1 MLELQV
7 PLLAAKAL
15 ILLLLFAFIYAVMS
29 RSIGDLRKIPD
40 DEPYVPGKERNGRG
54 TYARRGSVSGM
65 PELVVEDSEILA
77 PETRFELEDAVL
89 VGEGEDE
96 TLFVVADGIGG
107 FEAGEVASSLA
118 VDVLKDLQPDEPFKA
133 AIGEANRRIVAA
145 GRGDEKLSGMGTT
158 VVAIRFG
165 EKQGEPVAEVAH
177 VGDSRAYLVRGGDM
191 NPITE
196 DHSLVA
202 ELVRSG
208 DLTRDEAA
216 EHPQKNLIT
225 RALGAD
231 EEVDVDIAILPI
243 EVGDRILLCSDGLS
257 DMVSEAGISE
267 ILADSPDDP
276 ERAARVLLSA
286 ALDAGGNDNITIV
299 VVDVKEQPAAD
310 VRERRDRRS
319 GGTSEL
325 LALGPSGQGA
335 EARTPPRARP
345 RRSTKAARPKRSRG
359 FWKGLGKLVRGLA
372 IVLVLV
378 AALTPIYLWGSSRYF
393 FEFDEGEVVAYQ
405 RLPYAPLGIDL
416 NQDGRRPGLTESQIK
431 EPYQKPIE
439 NHKLYTKD
447 QAERVLEDLGS

>member
-1 MLELQV
+1 MTFLELKPFGV
-7 PLLAAKAL
+7 THA
-15 ILLLLFAFIYAVMS
+15 
-29 RSIGDLRKIPD
+29 
-40 DEPYVPGKERNGRG
+40 GKVRQNN
-54 TYARRGSVSGM
+54 
-65 PELVVEDSEILA
+65 
-77 PETRFELEDAVL
+77 EDALL
-89 VGEGEDE
+89 VGEGKDE

-118 VDVLKDLQPDEPFKA
+118 VDVLKDLQPDEPFTA

-165 EKQGEPVAEVAH
+165 GTQREPVAEVAH
-177 VGDSRAYLVRGGDM
+177 VGDSRAYLMRGGDM

-208 DLTRDEAA
+208 DLTRDQAA

-231 EEVDVDIAILPI
+231 EEVDVDTAILPV
-243 EVGDRILLCSDGLS
+243 EAGDRILLCSDGLS

-267 ILADSPDDP
+267 ILADSPEDP
-276 ERAARVLLSA
+276 ERVARGLLSA

-378 AALTPIYLWGSSRYF
+378 AALTPVYLWGSSRYF

-405 RLPYAPLGIDL
+405 GLPYAPFGIEL
-416 NQDGRRPGLTESQIK
+416 NQEWRRPGLTESQIK

-439 NHKLYTKD
+439 NHKLYTRD

>member
-1 MLELQV
+1 MRSRTVPFLELHPFGV
-7 PLLAAKAL
+7 THA
-15 ILLLLFAFIYAVMS
+15 
-29 RSIGDLRKIPD
+29 
-40 DEPYVPGKERNGRG
+40 GKVRQNN
-54 TYARRGSVSGM
+54 
-65 PELVVEDSEILA
+65 
-77 PETRFELEDAVL
+77 EDALL

-96 TLFVVADGIGG
+96 TLFIVADGIGG

-118 VDVLKDLQPDEPFKA
+118 VDVLKDLRPDEPFKA

-165 EKQGEPVAEVAH
+165 GKQGEPVAEVAH
-177 VGDSRAYLVRGGDM
+177 VGDSRAYLMRGGDM

-208 DLTRDEAA
+208 DLTRDQAA

-231 EEVDVDIAILPI
+231 EEVDVDTAIVPI
-243 EVGDRILLCSDGLS
+243 EAGDRILLCSDGLS

-299 VVDVKEQPAAD
+299 VVDVKEQRATD
-310 VRERRDRRS
+310 VREGRERRS
-319 GGTSEL
+319 GSTSET
-325 LALGPSGQGA
+325 LAPGHSGQGV
-335 EARTPPRARP
+335 EVPRTPPRARP
-345 RRSTKAARPKRSRG
+345 RWSTKAARRKRSRG
-359 FWKGLGKLVRGLA
+359 FSRGLAKLVRGLA
-372 IVLVLV
+372 ILLVLV
-378 AALTPIYLWGSSRYF
+378 AAVTPVYLWGSSRYF
-393 FEFDEGEVVAYQ
+393 FEFDAGEVVAYQ
-405 RLPYAPLGIDL
+405 GLPYAPWGIEL
-416 NQDGRRPGLTESQIK
+416 HQEWHRPGLKESEIK

-439 NHKLYTKD
+439 NHKLYTRD

>member
-1 MLELQV
+1 VPFLELR
-7 PLLAAKAL
+7 PFGLTDA
-15 ILLLLFAFIYAVMS
+15 
-29 RSIGDLRKIPD
+29 
-40 DEPYVPGKERNGRG
+40 GKVRQNN
-54 TYARRGSVSGM
+54 
-65 PELVVEDSEILA
+65 
-77 PETRFELEDAVL
+77 EDALL
-89 VGEGEDE
+89 VGEGQDE

-118 VDVLKDLQPDEPFKA
+118 VDVLKDLPPGESFKA

-165 EKQGEPVAEVAH
+165 GTQVEPVAEVAH
-177 VGDSRAYLVRGGDM
+177 VGDSRAYLMRGG
-191 NPITE
+191 

-208 DLTRDEAA
+208 DLTRDQAA

-231 EEVDVDIAILPI
+231 EEVDVDTAVLSV
-243 EVGDRILLCSDGLS
+243 EAGDRILLCSDGLS

-267 ILADSPDDP
+267 ILAQSPDDP
-276 ERAARVLLSA
+276 ERAARGLLSA
-286 ALDAGGNDNITIV
+286 ALDAGGNDNITVV
-299 VVDVKEQPAAD
+299 VVDVMEQPAREAD
-310 VRERRDRRS
+310 ARNERES
-319 GGTSEL
+319 HSNGISEL
-325 LALGPSGQGA
+325 LAAKPSVKDTG
-335 EARTPPRARP
+335 ARTPSRGKAAPSRP
-345 RRSTKAARPKRSRG
+345 RRPTRAARRKRPSRLR
-359 FWKGLGKLVRGLA
+359 KALGKLVRGLA

-378 AALTPIYLWGSSRYF
+378 AALTPVYLWGSSRYF

-405 RLPYAPLGIDL
+405 GLPYAPFGIEL
-416 NQDGRRPGLTESQIK
+416 NQEWRRPGLTESQIK

-439 NHKLYTKD
+439 NHKLYTRD

>member
-1 MLELQV
+1 LLELQPFGV
-7 PLLAAKAL
+7 THA
-15 ILLLLFAFIYAVMS
+15 
-29 RSIGDLRKIPD
+29 
-40 DEPYVPGKERNGRG
+40 GKVRQNN
-54 TYARRGSVSGM
+54 
-65 PELVVEDSEILA
+65 
-77 PETRFELEDAVL
+77 EDALL

-165 EKQGEPVAEVAH
+165 GKQGEPVAEVAH
-177 VGDSRAYLVRGGDM
+177 VGDSRAYLMRGGDM

-208 DLTRDEAA
+208 DLTRDQAA

-231 EEVDVDIAILPI
+231 EEVDVDTATLPI
-243 EVGDRILLCSDGLS
+243 EAGDRILLCSDGLS

-286 ALDAGGNDNITIV
+286 ALDAGGNDNITVV
-299 VVDVKEQPAAD
+299 VVDVKEQPAED
-310 VRERRDRRS
+310 VRERPERRS
-319 GGTSEL
+319 SGISEL
-325 LALGPSGQGA
+325 LAAEPSVKDMD
-335 EARTPPRARP
+335 ARTPSRGKAAPSRP
-345 RRSTKAARPKRSRG
+345 RRPTRRAARRKRSG

-378 AALTPIYLWGSSRYF
+378 AALTPVYLWGSSRYF

-405 RLPYAPLGIDL
+405 GLPYAPFGIEL
-416 NQDGRRPGLTESQIK
+416 NQEWRRPGLTESEIK

-439 NHKLYTKD
+439 NHKLYTRD
-447 QAERVLEDLGS
+447 HAERVLEDLGT

>member
-1 MLELQV
+1 VPFLELHPFGV
-7 PLLAAKAL
+7 THA
-15 ILLLLFAFIYAVMS
+15 
-29 RSIGDLRKIPD
+29 
-40 DEPYVPGKERNGRG
+40 GKVRQNN
-54 TYARRGSVSGM
+54 
-65 PELVVEDSEILA
+65 
-77 PETRFELEDAVL
+77 EDALL

-133 AIGEANRRIVAA
+133 AIGEANRRIMAA

-165 EKQGEPVAEVAH
+165 GKQGEPVAEVAH
-177 VGDSRAYLVRGGDM
+177 VGDSRAYLMRGGDM

-208 DLTRDEAA
+208 DLTRDQAA

-231 EEVDVDIAILPI
+231 EEVDVDTAILPI
-243 EVGDRILLCSDGLS
+243 EAGDRILLCSDGLS
-257 DMVSEAGISE
+257 DMVSETGISE

-299 VVDVKEQPAAD
+299 VVDVKGQPAAD
-310 VRERRDRRS
+310 VRERRERRS
-319 GGTSEL
+319 GGTNEM
-325 LALGPSGQGA
+325 LALGPSGQGV

-345 RRSTKAARPKRSRG
+345 RRSTKAVRRKRSRG

-378 AALTPIYLWGSSRYF
+378 AALTPVYLWGSSRYF

-405 RLPYAPLGIDL
+405 GLPYAPLGIEL
-416 NQDGRRPGLTESQIK
+416 NQEWRRPGLTESEIK

-439 NHKLYTKD
+439 NHKLYTRD

>member
-1 MLELQV
+1 VPFLELQPFGV
-7 PLLAAKAL
+7 THA
-15 ILLLLFAFIYAVMS
+15 
-29 RSIGDLRKIPD
+29 
-40 DEPYVPGKERNGRG
+40 GKVRQNN
-54 TYARRGSVSGM
+54 
-65 PELVVEDSEILA
+65 
-77 PETRFELEDAVL
+77 EDALL

-165 EKQGEPVAEVAH
+165 GKQGEPVAEVAH
-177 VGDSRAYLVRGGDM
+177 VGDSRAYLMRGGDM

-208 DLTRDEAA
+208 DLTRDQAA

-225 RALGAD
+225 RALGTD
-231 EEVDVDIAILPI
+231 EEVDVDTAILPI
-243 EVGDRILLCSDGLS
+243 EAGDRILLCSDGLS
-257 DMVSEAGISE
+257 DMVSETGISE

-299 VVDVKEQPAAD
+299 VVDVRELPTREAD
-310 VRERRDRRS
+310 ERERRSS
-319 GGTSEL
+319 GISEL
-325 LALGPSGQGA
+325 LAAEPSVKDT
-335 EARTPPRARP
+335 RTPSKGKAAPSRP
-345 RRSTKAARPKRSRG
+345 RRPTRAARRKRPSRLR
-359 FWKGLGKLVRGLA
+359 KALGKLVRGLA
-372 IVLVLV
+372 IVLVLL
-378 AALTPIYLWGSSRYF
+378 AALTPVYLWGSSRHF

-405 RLPYAPLGIDL
+405 GLPYAPLGIEL
-416 NQDGRRPGLTESQIK
+416 NQEWRRPGLTESEIK

-439 NHKLYTKD
+439 NHKLYTRD
-447 QAERVLEDLGS
+447 QAQRILEDLGR

>member
-1 MLELQV
+1 VPFLELQ
-7 PLLAAKAL
+7 PFGLTHA
-15 ILLLLFAFIYAVMS
+15 
-29 RSIGDLRKIPD
+29 
-40 DEPYVPGKERNGRG
+40 GKVRQNN
-54 TYARRGSVSGM
+54 
-65 PELVVEDSEILA
+65 
-77 PETRFELEDAVL
+77 EDALL

-145 GRGDEKLSGMGTT
+145 GRVDEKLSGMGTT

-165 EKQGEPVAEVAH
+165 GKQGEPVAEVAH
-177 VGDSRAYLVRGGDM
+177 VGDSRAYLMRGGVM

-208 DLTRDEAA
+208 DLTRDQAA

-231 EEVDVDIAILPI
+231 EEVDVDTAVLSV
-243 EVGDRILLCSDGLS
+243 EAGDRILLCSDGLS

-276 ERAARVLLSA
+276 ERAARGLLSA
-286 ALDAGGNDNITIV
+286 ALDAGGNDNITVV
-299 VVDVKEQPAAD
+299 VVDVKERPAPREAD
-310 VRERRDRRS
+310 ARDERERRSS
-319 GGTSEL
+319 GISEL
-325 LALGPSGQGA
+325 LKGTD
-335 EARTPPRARP
+335 ARTPSRGKAAPSRP
-345 RRSTKAARPKRSRG
+345 RRPTRAARRKRPSRLR
-359 FWKGLGKLVRGLA
+359 KALGKLVRGLA
-372 IVLVLV
+372 LVLVLV
-378 AALTPIYLWGSSRYF
+378 AALTPVYLWGSSRYY
-393 FEFDEGEVVAYQ
+393 FEFDKGEVVAYQ
-405 RLPYAPLGIDL
+405 GLPYAPLGIEL
-416 NQDGRRPGLTESQIK
+416 NQEWRRPGLTESEIK

-439 NHKLYTKD
+439 NHKLYTRD
-447 QAERVLEDLGS
+447 QAERVLEGLGS

>member
-1 MLELQV
+1 MPFLELRPFGLTHAGKVRQNNED
-7 PLLAAKAL
+7 A
-15 ILLLLFAFIYAVMS
+15 LLL
-29 RSIGDLRKIPD
+29 G
-40 DEPYVPGKERNGRG
+40 G
-54 TYARRGSVSGM
+54 
-65 PELVVEDSEILA
+65 
-77 PETRFELEDAVL
+77 
-89 VGEGEDE
+89 GEDE

-165 EKQGEPVAEVAH
+165 GKQGEPVAEVAH

-231 EEVDVDIAILPI
+231 EEVDVDTAILPI
-243 EVGDRILLCSDGLS
+243 EAGDRILLCSDGLS
-257 DMVSEAGISE
+257 DMVSETVISE
-267 ILADSPDDP
+267 ILAESPDDP

-286 ALDAGGNDNITIV
+286 ALDAGGNDNITVV
-299 VVDVKEQPAAD
+299 VVDIKEQPASE
-310 VRERRDRRS
+310 VRESRESRS
-319 GGTSEL
+319 AAPSEML
-325 LALGPSGQGA
+325 DSGQGV
-335 EARTPPRARP
+335 EAPSTPPRARP
-345 RRSTKAARPKRSRG
+345 RRSARRKRSRG
-359 FWKGLGKLVRGLA
+359 FRRGLGKLVRGLA
-372 IVLVLV
+372 IVLVL
-378 AALTPIYLWGSSRYF
+378 ALALTPAYLWGSSRYF

-405 RLPYAPLGIDL
+405 GLPYAPFGIEL
-416 NQDGRRPGLTESQIK
+416 NQEWRRPGLTESQIK
-431 EPYQKPIE
+431 KPYQKPIE
-439 NHKLYTKD
+439 NHKLYTRD

>member
-1 MLELQV
+1 MPLLELQPFGV
-7 PLLAAKAL
+7 THA
-15 ILLLLFAFIYAVMS
+15 
-29 RSIGDLRKIPD
+29 
-40 DEPYVPGKERNGRG
+40 GKVRQNN
-54 TYARRGSVSGM
+54 
-65 PELVVEDSEILA
+65 
-77 PETRFELEDAVL
+77 EDALL

-165 EKQGEPVAEVAH
+165 GKQGEPVAEVAH
-177 VGDSRAYLVRGGDM
+177 VGDSRAYLMRGGDM

-208 DLTRDEAA
+208 DLTRDQAA

-231 EEVDVDIAILPI
+231 EEVDVDTATLPI
-243 EVGDRILLCSDGLS
+243 EAGDRILLCSDGLS

-286 ALDAGGNDNITIV
+286 ALDAGGNDNITVV
-299 VVDVKEQPAAD
+299 VVDVKEQPAED
-310 VRERRDRRS
+310 VRERPERRS
-319 GGTSEL
+319 SGISEL
-325 LALGPSGQGA
+325 LAAEPSVKDMD
-335 EARTPPRARP
+335 ARTPSRGKAAPSRP
-345 RRSTKAARPKRSRG
+345 RRPTRRAARRKRSG

-378 AALTPIYLWGSSRYF
+378 AALTPVYLWGSSRYF

-405 RLPYAPLGIDL
+405 GLPYAPFGIEL
-416 NQDGRRPGLTESQIK
+416 NQEWRRPGLTESEIK

-439 NHKLYTKD
+439 NHKLYTRD
-447 QAERVLEDLGS
+447 HAERVLEDLGT

>member
-1 MLELQV
+1 LSSIELR
-7 PLLAAKAL
+7 PFGITHA
-15 ILLLLFAFIYAVMS
+15 
-29 RSIGDLRKIPD
+29 
-40 DEPYVPGKERNGRG
+40 GKVRQNN
-54 TYARRGSVSGM
+54 
-65 PELVVEDSEILA
+65 
-77 PETRFELEDAVL
+77 EDALL

-118 VDVLKDLQPDEPFKA
+118 VDVLKDLHPDVPFKA
-133 AIGEANRRIVAA
+133 AIGEANRRIVTA

-165 EKQGEPVAEVAH
+165 GTPREPVAEVAH
-177 VGDSRAYLVRGGDM
+177 VGDSRAYLMRGGDM
-191 NPITE
+191 IPITE

-208 DLTRDEAA
+208 DLTRDQAA

-231 EEVDVDIAILPI
+231 EEVDVDTAILPI
-243 EVGDRILLCSDGLS
+243 EAGDRILLCSDGLS
-257 DMVSEAGISE
+257 DMVSETGISE

-299 VVDVKEQPAAD
+299 IVDVKEQPTPG
-310 VRERRDRRS
+310 VRKRRERRPGATGEMLSPGR
-319 GGTSEL
+319 
-325 LALGPSGQGA
+325 SGQGVKS
-335 EARTPPRARP
+335 PPRAGP
-345 RRSTKAARPKRSRG
+345 RRSSRRKRSRG

-372 IVLVLV
+372 IVLVL
-378 AALTPIYLWGSSRYF
+378 ALALTPVYLWGSSRYY
-393 FEFDEGEVVAYQ
+393 FEFDQGEVVAYQ
-405 RLPYAPLGIDL
+405 GLPYAPFGIEL
-416 NQDGRRPGLTESQIK
+416 HQEWRRPGLTQSEIK

-439 NHKLYTKD
+439 NHKLYTRD
-447 QAERVLEDLGS
+447 QAERVLKGLGS

>member
-1 MLELQV
+1 MPFLELQ
-7 PLLAAKAL
+7 PFGLTHA
-15 ILLLLFAFIYAVMS
+15 
-29 RSIGDLRKIPD
+29 
-40 DEPYVPGKERNGRG
+40 GKVRQNN
-54 TYARRGSVSGM
+54 
-65 PELVVEDSEILA
+65 
-77 PETRFELEDAVL
+77 EDALL

-96 TLFVVADGIGG
+96 KLFVVADGIGG

-165 EKQGEPVAEVAH
+165 GKQGEPVAEVAH
-177 VGDSRAYLVRGGDM
+177 VGDSRAYLMRGGDM

-208 DLTRDEAA
+208 DLTRDQAA

-231 EEVDVDIAILPI
+231 EEVDVDTAILSV
-243 EVGDRILLCSDGLS
+243 EAGDRILLCSDGLS

-267 ILADSPDDP
+267 ILAESPDDP
-276 ERAARVLLSA
+276 ERAARGLLSA
-286 ALDAGGNDNITIV
+286 ALDAGGNDNITVV
-299 VVDVKEQPAAD
+299 VVDVKERPAREAD
-310 VRERRDRRS
+310 ARDEGERRSS
-319 GGTSEL
+319 GISEL
-325 LALGPSGQGA
+325 LASEPSVKD
-335 EARTPPRARP
+335 ARTPSRGKAAPSRP
-345 RRSTKAARPKRSRG
+345 RRPTRAARRKRPSRLR
-359 FWKGLGKLVRGLA
+359 KALGKLVRGLA
-372 IVLVLV
+372 LVLVLV

-393 FEFDEGEVVAYQ
+393 FEFDKGEVVAYQ
-405 RLPYAPLGIDL
+405 GLPYAPLGIEL
-416 NQDGRRPGLTESQIK
+416 NQEWRRPGLTESEIK

-439 NHKLYTKD
+439 NHKLYTRE
-447 QAERVLEDLGS
+447 QAQRVLEDLGS

>member
-1 MLELQV
+1 VPFLELR
-7 PLLAAKAL
+7 PFGLTDA
-15 ILLLLFAFIYAVMS
+15 
-29 RSIGDLRKIPD
+29 
-40 DEPYVPGKERNGRG
+40 GKVRQNN
-54 TYARRGSVSGM
+54 
-65 PELVVEDSEILA
+65 
-77 PETRFELEDAVL
+77 EDALL

-118 VDVLKDLQPDEPFKA
+118 VDVLKDLPPGESFKA

-165 EKQGEPVAEVAH
+165 GTQGEPVAEVAH
-177 VGDSRAYLVRGGDM
+177 VGDSRAYLMRGGDM
-191 NPITE
+191 KPITE

-208 DLTRDEAA
+208 DLTRDQAA

-231 EEVDVDIAILPI
+231 EEVEVDTAILPI
-243 EVGDRILLCSDGLS
+243 EAGDRILLCSDGLS

-267 ILADSPDDP
+267 ILAESPDDP
-276 ERAARVLLSA
+276 EKTGRGLLSA
-286 ALDAGGNDNITIV
+286 ALDAGGNDNITVV
-299 VVDVKEQPAAD
+299 VVDVMEQPAREAD
-310 VRERRDRRS
+310 ARDERERRSS
-319 GGTSEL
+319 GISEL
-325 LALGPSGQGA
+325 LAAEPSLKDTD
-335 EARTPPRARP
+335 ARTPSRGKAAPSRP
-345 RRSTKAARPKRSRG
+345 RRPTRAARRKRPSRLR
-359 FWKGLGKLVRGLA
+359 KALGKLVRGLA

-378 AALTPIYLWGSSRYF
+378 AALTPVYLWGSSRYF

-405 RLPYAPLGIDL
+405 GLPYAPFGIEL
-416 NQDGRRPGLTESQIK
+416 NQEWHRPGLTESQIK

>member
-1 MLELQV
+1 VPFLELLPFGV
-7 PLLAAKAL
+7 THA
-15 ILLLLFAFIYAVMS
+15 
-29 RSIGDLRKIPD
+29 
-40 DEPYVPGKERNGRG
+40 GKVRQNN
-54 TYARRGSVSGM
+54 
-65 PELVVEDSEILA
+65 
-77 PETRFELEDAVL
+77 EDALL

-118 VDVLKDLQPDEPFKA
+118 VAVLKDLQPDESFKE

-165 EKQGEPVAEVAH
+165 GRQGEPVAEVAH
-177 VGDSRAYLVRGGDM
+177 VGDSRAYLMRGGDM
-191 NPITE
+191 KPITE

-208 DLTRDEAA
+208 DLTRDQAA

-231 EEVDVDIAILPI
+231 EEVDVDTAILPI
-243 EVGDRILLCSDGLS
+243 EGGDRILLCSDGLS

-267 ILADSPDDP
+267 ILAESPDDP

-286 ALDAGGNDNITIV
+286 ALDAGGNDNITVV
-299 VVDVKEQPAAD
+299 VVDIKERPARAAD
-310 VRERRDRRS
+310 ARDERERRSS
-319 GGTSEL
+319 GISEL
-325 LALGPSGQGA
+325 LAA
-335 EARTPPRARP
+335 EPPVKDTDARTPSRGKATPSRP
-345 RRSTKAARPKRSRG
+345 TRAARRKRPSRLR
-359 FWKGLGKLVRGLA
+359 KALGKLVRGLA

-378 AALTPIYLWGSSRYF
+378 AALTPVYLWGSSRYF
-393 FEFDEGEVVAYQ
+393 FVFDEGEVVAYQ
-405 RLPYAPLGIDL
+405 GLPYAPLGIEL
-416 NQDGRRPGLTESQIK
+416 NQEWRRPGLTESEIK

-439 NHKLYTKD
+439 NHKLYTRD
-447 QAERVLEDLGS
+447 QAERVLEDLGN

>member
-1 MLELQV
+1 MPFLELL
-7 PLLAAKAL
+7 PFGLTHA
-15 ILLLLFAFIYAVMS
+15 
-29 RSIGDLRKIPD
+29 
-40 DEPYVPGKERNGRG
+40 GKVRQNN
-54 TYARRGSVSGM
+54 
-65 PELVVEDSEILA
+65 
-77 PETRFELEDAVL
+77 EDALL
-89 VGEGEDE
+89 VGGGEDE

-118 VDVLKDLQPDEPFKA
+118 IDVLKDLQPDQPFKA

-165 EKQGEPVAEVAH
+165 GKQGEPVAEVAH

-231 EEVDVDIAILPI
+231 EEVDVDTAIVPI
-243 EVGDRILLCSDGLS
+243 EAGDRILLCSDGLS
-257 DMVSEAGISE
+257 DMVSETGISE
-267 ILADSPDDP
+267 ILAEFPDDP

-286 ALDAGGNDNITIV
+286 ALDAGGNDNITVV

-310 VRERRDRRS
+310 VRESRS
-319 GGTSEL
+319 GASSEML
-325 LALGPSGQGA
+325 HSGQGV
-335 EARTPPRARP
+335 EAPSTPPRARP
-345 RRSTKAARPKRSRG
+345 RRSTRAARRKRSRG
-359 FWKGLGKLVRGLA
+359 LRRGLGKLVRGLA

-378 AALTPIYLWGSSRYF
+378 LALTPAYLWGSSRYF
-393 FEFDEGEVVAYQ
+393 FEFQEGEVVAYQ
-405 RLPYAPLGIDL
+405 GLPYAPFGIEL
-416 NQDGRRPGLTESQIK
+416 HQEWRRPGLKESQIK

-439 NHKLYTKD
+439 NRKLYTRD

>member
-1 MLELQV
+1 VPFLELLPFGV
-7 PLLAAKAL
+7 THA
-15 ILLLLFAFIYAVMS
+15 
-29 RSIGDLRKIPD
+29 
-40 DEPYVPGKERNGRG
+40 GKVRQNN
-54 TYARRGSVSGM
+54 
-65 PELVVEDSEILA
+65 
-77 PETRFELEDAVL
+77 EDALL

-118 VDVLKDLQPDEPFKA
+118 VAVLKDLQPDESFKE

-165 EKQGEPVAEVAH
+165 GRQGEPVAEVAH
-177 VGDSRAYLVRGGDM
+177 VGDSRAYLMRGGDM
-191 NPITE
+191 KPITE

-208 DLTRDEAA
+208 DLTRDQAA

-231 EEVDVDIAILPI
+231 EEVDVDTAILPI
-243 EVGDRILLCSDGLS
+243 EGGDRILLCSDGLS

-267 ILADSPDDP
+267 ILAESPDDP

-286 ALDAGGNDNITIV
+286 ALDAGGNDNITVV
-299 VVDVKEQPAAD
+299 VVDIKERPAREAD
-310 VRERRDRRS
+310 ARDERERRSS
-319 GGTSEL
+319 GISEL
-325 LALGPSGQGA
+325 LAA
-335 EARTPPRARP
+335 EPLVKDTDARTPSRGKATPSRP
-345 RRSTKAARPKRSRG
+345 TRAARRKRPSRLR
-359 FWKGLGKLVRGLA
+359 KALGKLVRGLA

-378 AALTPIYLWGSSRYF
+378 AALTPVYLWGSSRYF
-393 FEFDEGEVVAYQ
+393 FVFDEGEVVAYQ
-405 RLPYAPLGIDL
+405 GLPYAPLGIEL
-416 NQDGRRPGLTESQIK
+416 NQEWRRPGLTESEIK

-439 NHKLYTKD
+439 NHKLYTRD
-447 QAERVLEDLGS
+447 QAERVLEDLGN

>member
-1 MLELQV
+1 VPFLELQPFGV
-7 PLLAAKAL
+7 THA
-15 ILLLLFAFIYAVMS
+15 
-29 RSIGDLRKIPD
+29 
-40 DEPYVPGKERNGRG
+40 GKVRQNN
-54 TYARRGSVSGM
+54 
-65 PELVVEDSEILA
+65 
-77 PETRFELEDAVL
+77 EDALL

-165 EKQGEPVAEVAH
+165 GKQGEPVAEVAH
-177 VGDSRAYLVRGGDM
+177 VGDSRAYLMRGGDM

-208 DLTRDEAA
+208 DLTRDQAA

-225 RALGAD
+225 RALGTD
-231 EEVDVDIAILPI
+231 EEVDVDTAILPI
-243 EVGDRILLCSDGLS
+243 EAGDRILLCSDGLS
-257 DMVSEAGISE
+257 DMVSETGISE

-299 VVDVKEQPAAD
+299 VVDVRELPTREAD
-310 VRERRDRRS
+310 ERERRSS
-319 GGTSEL
+319 GISEL
-325 LALGPSGQGA
+325 LAAEPSVKD
-335 EARTPPRARP
+335 ARTPSKGKAAPSRP
-345 RRSTKAARPKRSRG
+345 RRPTRAARRKRPSRLR
-359 FWKGLGKLVRGLA
+359 KALGKLVRGLA
-372 IVLVLV
+372 IVLVLL
-378 AALTPIYLWGSSRYF
+378 AALTPVYLWGSSRHF

-405 RLPYAPLGIDL
+405 GLPYAPLGIEL
-416 NQDGRRPGLTESQIK
+416 NQEWRRPGLTESEIK

-439 NHKLYTKD
+439 NHKLYTRD
-447 QAERVLEDLGS
+447 QAQRILEDLGR

>member
-1 MLELQV
+1 MPFLELLPFGV
-7 PLLAAKAL
+7 THA
-15 ILLLLFAFIYAVMS
+15 
-29 RSIGDLRKIPD
+29 
-40 DEPYVPGKERNGRG
+40 GKVRQNN
-54 TYARRGSVSGM
+54 
-65 PELVVEDSEILA
+65 
-77 PETRFELEDAVL
+77 EDALL

-118 VDVLKDLQPDEPFKA
+118 VAVLKELQPDESFKA

-165 EKQGEPVAEVAH
+165 GKQGEPVAEVAH
-177 VGDSRAYLVRGGDM
+177 VGDSRAYLMRGGDM

-208 DLTRDEAA
+208 DLTRDQAA

-231 EEVDVDIAILPI
+231 EEVDVDTAILSV
-243 EVGDRILLCSDGLS
+243 EAGDRILLCSDGLS

-267 ILADSPDDP
+267 ILAESPDHP
-276 ERAARVLLSA
+276 ERAARGLLSA
-286 ALDAGGNDNITIV
+286 ALDAGGNDNITVV
-299 VVDVKEQPAAD
+299 VVDVKERPAREAD
-310 VRERRDRRS
+310 ARDEGERRSS
-319 GGTSEL
+319 GISEL
-325 LALGPSGQGA
+325 LASEPSVKD
-335 EARTPPRARP
+335 ARTPSRGKAAPSRP
-345 RRSTKAARPKRSRG
+345 RRPTRAARRKRPSRLR
-359 FWKGLGKLVRGLA
+359 KALGKLVRGLA
-372 IVLVLV
+372 IVLVLL
-378 AALTPIYLWGSSRYF
+378 AALTPVYLWGSSRYF
-393 FEFDEGEVVAYQ
+393 FEFEEGEVVAYQ
-405 RLPYAPLGIDL
+405 GLPYAPLGINL
-416 NQDGRRPGLTESQIK
+416 NQEWRRPGLTESEIK

-439 NHKLYTKD
+439 NHKLYTRD